1 MKQQDP
7 EVEIAA
13 GNPWYL
19 ADQFKA
25 QLGSRGRRRVIEN
38 RWRVFG
44 EMLQAWAPRP
54 AAGDVL
60 QVLDAGCGD
69 GINLIGLRQIA
80 ARQQRLLTI
89 TGVDYNPLRL
99 QRARTNDAHVRLQR
113 ASLTCLP
120 FVEGAFDVVLCS
132 HVIEHIPDLAPAL
145 TELFRSLR
153 PGGLLIVGV
162 PNEGCLTAYLRNHW
176 IQPSIGRD
184 TDHVNFFT
192 DRTLTA
198 ALTAAGFSI
207 RRVERETF
215 FFPHSYINAGLNEL
229 AAGHW
234 LMAALRRLVPS
245 QAGGLIVAAEKPAT
259 AGGVGNV
266 PLFRE

>member
-1 MKQQDP
+1 MKQHHP
-7 EVEIAA
+7 EAEIAA
-13 GNPWYL
+13 GNRWYL
-19 ADQFKA
+19 ADQFQA

-44 EMLQAWAPRP
+44 EMLQAWAGP
-54 AAGDVL
+54 AGAEL
-60 QVLDAGCGD
+60 QILDAGCGD
-69 GINLIGLRQIA
+69 GINLVGLRQIA
-80 ARQQRLLTI
+80 AGQQRRLTV

-99 QRARTNDAHVRLQR
+99 PRARANDPAARLQR
-113 ASLTCLP
+113 ASLTRLP

-132 HVIEHIPDLAPAL
+132 HVIEHIPDLAVAL
-145 TELFRSLR
+145 AELFRSLR

-162 PNEGCLTAYLRNHW
+162 PNEGCLTARLRNHW

-198 ALTAAGFSI
+198 ALAAARFDV

-215 FFPHSYINAGLNEL
+215 FFPHSYLNAGLNEL
-229 AAGHW
+229 TAGHW
-234 LMAALRRLVPS
+234 LMAALRRVAPS
-245 QAGGLIVAAEKPAT
+245 QAGGLIVAAEKPA
-259 AGGVGNV
+259 AG
-266 PLFRE
+266 RRA